1 MLSTTRDTAIADSII
16 DLYRE
21 KVSGDILSRTKDL
34 LLAFKDNMVTSV
46 RYGGGQDQEELFDKS
61 NINVYK
67 NMMSVVPT
75 CT

>member
-34 LLAFKDNMVTSV
+34 MLAFKDNMVT
-46 RYGGGQDQEELFDKS
+46 G
-61 NINVYK
+61 
-67 NMMSVVPT
+67 
-75 CT
+75 